1 MEDIHLTTLKQTQNS
16 IDLMKLVNTA
26 QIYWNMAEGD

>member
-16 IDLMKLVNTA
+16 IDLMKLVNTT